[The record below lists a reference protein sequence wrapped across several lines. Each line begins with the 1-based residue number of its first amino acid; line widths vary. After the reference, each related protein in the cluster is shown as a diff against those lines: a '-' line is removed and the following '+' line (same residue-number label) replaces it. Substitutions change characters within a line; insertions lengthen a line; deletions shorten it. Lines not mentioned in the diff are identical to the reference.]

1 MATAAK
7 SGTTEKTAVPPA
19 KKSMKMLFIIIAAVL
34 LIGGGATAY
43 MLMKP
48 VHAAAKDVA
57 NDAAAEQTSPSLP
70 PKYVALGTFTANLIH
85 EEGDRYLQVSISIK
99 VSRPGLEDEIKAR
112 NPEILHTVNMLL
124 ESKSPSELA
133 TVAGKEKLARDL
145 KFQIEKVL
153 GFHKTAPDAIPTQ
166 SASAPVSAPVSAP
179 AMAEPAQ
186 VDSGI
191 EEVLFTS
198 FIIQ

>member
-7 SGTTEKTAVPPA
+7 SGAPEITAAPPA
-19 KKSMKMLFIIIAAVL
+19 RKSRKMLFIIIAAVL

-43 MLMKP
+43 MLTRP
-48 VHAAAKDVA
+48 VHATAKDVA
-57 NDAAAEQTSPSLP
+57 DDAAAEQANPSLP
-70 PKYVALGTFTANLIH
+70 PKYIALGTFTANLIH

-99 VSRPGLEDEIKAR
+99 VSKPELEDQIKAR

-133 TVAGKEKLARDL
+133 TVAGKEKLARDI

-153 GFHKTAPDAIPTQ
+153 GFHKTSPVETLIQAASAP
-166 SASAPVSAPVSAP
+166 ASAPVIV
-179 AMAEPAQ
+179 EPAQ